1 MSTDRL
7 SANMLLAAAL
17 FCWAGCK
24 TTPAQKP
31 AATSAKK
38 PTSTATTGTNAP
50 TKNSKGQIDAVLE
63 SAEMAAIK
71 VAPRSWTDFTI
82 VEAVSH
88 GARVKKG
95 DILVRCET
103 DKIKEQISDLEQD
116 GPASKLALELAT
128 AELENLKQTTPL
140 KLETAKRTNRQ
151 ADEDYTYFET
161 VGRAQREKNAHFNV
175 KSSEQRLE
183 NAMEELT
190 QLEKMYQADDLT
202 EETEEIIIKRQRF
215 SVEAAKLSL
224 ESSKLFAERELKTFL
239 PREHENLKNAK
250 RDQELSLVLA
260 EQTLPRTLSKKIY
273 DLEKMKRDQ
282 KKAEKK
288 LADLTHDIEL
298 LTVRAPAE
306 GVVYYGANENGKWP
320 GAAAIAKRLVP
331 GGKLSPNEVFITIV
345 NPEKMVLKAIV
356 PEAELS
362 NFKEG
367 QKGQASP
374 VSAPD
379 KKLSVKL
386 EQLGYVPAPGGGF
399 EAVLS
404 IEQEEDSRLMPGMSC
419 KVTLGAVEKEKTES
433 AALSKDAAGL
443 QGK

>member
-7 SANMLLAAAL
+7 SANALLVAAL

-24 TTPAQKP
+24 TTPAPKP
-31 AATSAKK
+31 TSTSAKK
-38 PTSTATTGTNAP
+38 PAAASTTPTNAP
-50 TKNSKGQIDAVLE
+50 AKGAKGQIEAVLE
-63 SAEMAAIK
+63 SAEMAPIK
-71 VAPRSWTDFTI
+71 VVPKAWSDFTI
-82 VEAVSH
+82 IEAVSH

-103 DKIKEQISDLEQD
+103 EKIKEQISDLEQD
-116 GPASKLALELAT
+116 TPAAKLALELAIS
-128 AELENLKQTTPL
+128 ELENLKQTTPL
-140 KLETAKRTNRQ
+140 KLENAKRTNRQ

-161 VGRAQREKNAHFNV
+161 IGRAQREKNALFSV

-183 NAMEELT
+183 NAVEELT

-215 SVEAAKLSL
+215 SVDAAKLSL

-239 PREHENLKNAK
+239 PREHETLKNTK
-250 RDQELSLVLA
+250 RDQELSLSLA
-260 EQTLPRTLSKKIY
+260 EQTLPRTLSKKTH
-273 DLEKMKRDQ
+273 DLEKLKRDQ

-288 LADLTHDIEL
+288 LADLNHDIEL
-298 LTVRAPAE
+298 LTLRAPAD
-306 GVVYYGANENGKWP
+306 GVVYYGGNENGKWP
-320 GAAAIAKRLVP
+320 TAASLAKRLIP
-331 GGKLSPNEVFITIV
+331 GGKLAANEVLMTIV
-345 NPEKMVLKAIV
+345 NPDKLVLKAIV
-356 PEAELS
+356 PEAELA

-386 EQLGYVPAPGGGF
+386 EQLGYIPAPGGGF

-404 IEQEEDSRLMPGMSC
+404 LDNEDDLRLMPGMAC
-419 KVTLGAVEKEKTES
+419 KVTLGGAEKDKTES
-433 AALSKDAAGL
+433 AALTKESAELREK
-443 QGK
+443 